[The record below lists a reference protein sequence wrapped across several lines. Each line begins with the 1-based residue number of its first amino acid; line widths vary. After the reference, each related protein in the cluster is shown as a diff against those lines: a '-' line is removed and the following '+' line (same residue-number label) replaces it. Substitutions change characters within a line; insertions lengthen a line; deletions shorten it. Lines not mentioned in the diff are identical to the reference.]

1 MTRTTYRQLQ
11 PGERMRIEIWKSEKV
26 SLRAMARRLS
36 RAPSS
41 LTRELA
47 RNAQADAARYDALAA
62 QRSTR
67 RSRSGGNAG
76 ARQRAVGCRARD
88 AGMEVVAPGD
98 RRYAQAN
105 LSRRSQ
111 PTRVPRDDR
120 QRHYAHPKG
129 ELRRELIA
137 CLRQGRAK
145 RLQRSRGI
153 DRRGQIP
160 DMVSIHSCARSF
172 LRGW

>member
-1 MTRTTYRQLQ
+1 MLWGAVREMLAWKWSPQETAATLKRTYPADPSRH
-11 PGERMRIEIWKSEKV
+11 V
-26 SLRAMARRLS
+26 SHE
-36 RAPSS
+36 
-41 LTRELA
+41 TID
-47 RNAQADAARYDALAA
+47 NAI
-62 QRSTR
+62 
-67 RSRSGGNAG
+67 
-76 ARQRAVGCRARD
+76 
-88 AGMEVVAPGD
+88 
-98 RRYAQAN
+98 
-105 LSRRSQ
+105 
-111 PTRVPRDDR
+111 
-120 QRHYAHPKG
+120 YAHPKG